1 MSNTTTLN
9 LDLANYTK
17 IVTGTGANPRSL
29 ELTFTQAEIVSSLP
43 PQSPINS
50 YSISAIWIAGRR
62 YTTVADWTKA
72 WAQAYVTN
80 RQAGIKVKTA
90 GTRPTTVS
98 AKNITLGS
106 GASLSASTP
115 SVSVVDSRSTAVRT
129 VQDGERVVLVTGPQG
144 LTGPPGV
151 PGTLGADGRNGVGVQ
166 NIAVDA
172 GGNLLVELDNGNI
185 VNAGAVNLS
194 LSIGSITQ
202 GNPVSAS
209 ITGAGL
215 STELNIVLPNT
226 AALGLGNVTNESKV
240 TMFNNPTFTGTAA
253 FTGTVTGVSAAMV
266 GLGNVNNESKLT
278 MFASPAFTG
287 VPTAPT
293 ATAGTNTTQIATTQ
307 YVRTEVAN
315 LVNSAPGALDT
326 LDELAAALGDDA
338 SFASTVTA
346 SIGLKAPLDSPA
358 FTGTVT
364 GITKTMVG
372 LGNVLNETKATA
384 FTSPTFTG
392 TVTAPTVLLAP
403 AGFSITQESTKLV
416 FKYNGNTIASMDST
430 GNIISAANV
439 TAYGTP

>member
-1 MSNTTTLN
+1 MSNNTILN

-29 ELTFTQAEIVSSLP
+29 ELTFTQAEIINSLP

-50 YSISAIWIAGRR
+50 YTISAIWISGRR
-62 YTTVADWTKA
+62 YTTVSDWTKA

-106 GASLSASTP
+106 GASLSAATP
-115 SVSVVDSRSTAVRT
+115 AVSVVDSRSSAVRT

-144 LTGPPGV
+144 LTGPPGP
-151 PGTLGADGRNGVGVQ
+151 PGTLGADGRNGVGIQ

-172 GGNLLVELDNGNI
+172 AGNLLVSLDNGTT
-185 VNAGAVNLS
+185 VNAGLVNLA
-194 LSIGSITQ
+194 LGIGTITQ
-202 GNPVSAS
+202 GSTVGAT

-215 STELNIVLPNT
+215 STELNLVLPN
-226 AALGLGNVTNESKV
+226 AIALGLGNVTNESKL
-240 TMFNNPTFTGTAA
+240 TMFSNPT
-253 FTGTVTGVSAAMV
+253 FTGTVTGVTASHV
-266 GLGNVNNESKLT
+266 GLGSVTNESKAT
-278 MFASPAFTG
+278 MFTSPAFTG
-287 VPTAPT
+287 TPIAPT

-326 LDELAAALGDDA
+326 LDELAQALGDDA
-338 SFASTVTA
+338 SFATTVTTA
-346 SIGLKAPLDSPA
+346 IGLKAPIDSPA

-384 FTSPTFTG
+384 FTGPAFTG
-392 TVTAPTVLLAP
+392 VPTAPTAP
-403 AGFSITQESTKLV
+403 GGTNDTQIANTAYVQTAG
-416 FKYNGNTIASMDST
+416 YNSQGVKTVST
-430 GNIISAANV
+430 G
-439 TAYGTP
+439 TPTGGSDGDIWYKYV